1 VDQAQPSPVIV
12 MGFMWEGGLRLAYPV
27 MGRLGLLL
35 SGDVAKLYLIAANRY
50 DGLAAPSF
58 SLFNSARL

>member
-1 VDQAQPSPVIV
+1 MS
-12 MGFMWEGGLRLAYPV
+12 FMWGVGLRLAYPV
-27 MGRLGLLL
+27 MGRLGLSL
-35 SGDVAKLYLIAANRY
+35 GGGVAKLYMIAANRY